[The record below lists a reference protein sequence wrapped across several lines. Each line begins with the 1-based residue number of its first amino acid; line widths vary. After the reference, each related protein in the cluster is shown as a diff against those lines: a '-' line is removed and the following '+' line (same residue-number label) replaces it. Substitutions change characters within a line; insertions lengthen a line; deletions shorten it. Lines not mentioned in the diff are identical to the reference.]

1 MREPFAIGSL
11 LTRWLGDPDLELV
24 AMTLEG
30 GFKIWV
36 MAVDGWGD
44 FGRGGAME
52 ICGLLLAPSRGD
64 WAVVTELVGGS
75 NEEGK
80 ICGELGEDA
89 EAWGLGILARM
100 AASEEDGCGV
110 GKSLWIAEGTSGGKM
125 KAGAPLTVT
134 GGGDIFPR
142 AIIVDFGVER
152 GAVSAAKGLP
162 TR

>member
-1 MREPFAIGSL
+1 MREPFTIGSL

-36 MAVDGWGD
+36 IVVDGWGD

-52 ICGLLLAPSRGD
+52 ICGVLVVPIRGD
-64 WAVVTELVGGS
+64 LAVVTAVVGGS

-80 ICGELGEDA
+80 TCGELGEDA
-89 EAWGLGILARM
+89 EAMGLGILARM

-110 GKSLWIAEGTSGGKM
+110 GKPLGIAEGTSVGKV

-134 GGGDIFPR
+134 GGGDVLPL
-142 AIIVDFGVER
+142 AIIVGLGMER